1 MKKALAPLPAALAG
15 FLLLVALLYL
25 TVATFA
31 LRAETYPQT
40 PPFDEMAR
48 ALTDYLSERAGG
60 LPSDLFTAQERLH
73 MVDVLGLFQGARRIA
88 YACFF
93 GALPLLFLSRLLG
106 GRRKMGAGLLI
117 GIALFAGVSLFLGVW
132 ALIDFDGWFTAMHEM
147 AFTNDLWLLDPAESM
162 LIRMLPLDF
171 FIRAVRTVAI
181 RFGVGTACLS
191 VLAVLCQRP
200 RRQRPE

>member
-1 MKKALAPLPAALAG
+1 MKKTLAPLPAALAG
-15 FLLLVALLYL
+15 FLLLLALLYL

-48 ALTDYLSERAGG
+48 ALTDYLSGRAGG
-60 LPSDLFTAQERLH
+60 LPSGLFIEQERLH
-73 MVDVLGLFQGARRIA
+73 MADVLGLFRGAGRIA
-88 YACFF
+88 SACFL
-93 GALPLLFLSRLLG
+93 GALPLLFLSLLLG

-117 GIALFAGVSLFLGVW
+117 GVALFAGLALSLGIW

-171 FIRAVRTVAI
+171 FIRASRTVAV
-181 RFGVGTACLS
+181 RFGLGTACLS
-191 VLAVLCQRP
+191 VLALLCQRP
-200 RRQRPE
+200 RGQRRG

>member
-1 MKKALAPLPAALAG
+1 MKKTLAPLPAALAG
-15 FLLLVALLYL
+15 FLLLLALLYL

-48 ALTDYLSERAGG
+48 ALTDYLSGRAGG
-60 LPSDLFTAQERLH
+60 LPSDLFIEQERLH
-73 MVDVLGLFQGARRIA
+73 MADVLGLFRGAGRIA
-88 YACFF
+88 SSCFW
-93 GALPLLFLSRLLG
+93 GALPLLFLSLLLG

-117 GIALFAGVSLFLGVW
+117 GVALFAGLALSLGIW
-132 ALIDFDGWFTAMHEM
+132 ALVDFDGWFTAMHEM

-171 FIRAVRTVAI
+171 FIRASRTVAV
-181 RFGVGTACLS
+181 RFGLGTACLS
-191 VLAVLCQRP
+191 VLALLCQRP
-200 RRQRPE
+200 RGQRRG